1 MTDTGNGVVLGLCS
15 YTHDSAAALVVD
27 GTLVGFAEEERL
39 TGVKHTAAFPDQAV
53 TWLLDYA
60 GLDAAAVDV
69 VGYNFDGRRHLDAL
83 PVTDLLAQ
91 VPATRDRAQPRADSF
106 RKVHDRFGQRMA
118 DLRTRFPNARI
129 APTLHHRT
137 HGLYAFASSHYDSAA
152 VLIVDSLGEVQT
164 TTIAHA
170 ARRGAR
176 CRYTIV
182 EDITDPASLGY
193 AYGAVTEHLGWR
205 RGDEEGT
212 VMALAALGDP
222 ARFRTLMREAIPLTD
237 RGFRLDPRWFPL
249 RVLARGYPRGAAGG
263 DSGPAS
269 VIGAIGGD
277 CGGHS
282 PGR

>member
-91 VPATRDRAQPRADSF
+91 VPATRDRAQPPGGQLPQGPRPVRSTNGRPAHPLPQRADRADS
-106 RKVHDRFGQRMA
+106 A
-118 DLRTRFPNARI
+118 
-129 APTLHHRT
+129 HRT

-205 RGDEEGT
+205 RG
-212 VMALAALGDP
+212 
-222 ARFRTLMREAIPLTD
+222 
-237 RGFRLDPRWFPL
+237 
-249 RVLARGYPRGAAGG
+249 
-263 DSGPAS
+263 
-269 VIGAIGGD
+269 
-277 CGGHS
+277 
-282 PGR
+282 